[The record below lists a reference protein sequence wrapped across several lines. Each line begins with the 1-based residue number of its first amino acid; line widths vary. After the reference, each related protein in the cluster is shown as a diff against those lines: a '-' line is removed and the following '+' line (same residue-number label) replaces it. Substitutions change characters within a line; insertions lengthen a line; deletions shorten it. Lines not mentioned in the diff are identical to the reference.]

1 MTFARLG
8 SGKKHHCYCLYC
20 EEKKSERAQVINFL
34 LKIVRFVERLGARVA

>member
-8 SGKKHHCYCLYC
+8 SGKKHHCYCFYC

-34 LKIVRFVERLGARVA
+34 LKIVRLVERLGARVA